1 MAHKETPY
9 KASQTV
15 SCPTGDNPERSAE
28 NFARLMIDPSF
39 HAARTLLVT
48 ESPRFA
54 EELDVN
60 ALASVLRAKT
70 KNVNSGDMKAA
81 EGMLVAQAH
90 ALQTLF
96 SRLTEQAMKQEYLVN
111 MDSVLKLAFRAQNQC
126 RMTLE
131 TLSAIKNPPV
141 VYAKQANFAAGHQ
154 QVING
159 TRENEIPR
167 NQLYTNDHGTTLDS
181 SGAATAVGID
191 PAMEAV
197 GTIDRTAHGGR

>member
-1 MAHKETPY
+1 
-9 KASQTV
+9 
-15 SCPTGDNPERSAE
+15 
-28 NFARLMIDPSF
+28 
-39 HAARTLLVT
+39 
-48 ESPRFA
+48 
-54 EELDVN
+54 
-60 ALASVLRAKT
+60 
-70 KNVNSGDMKAA
+70 
-81 EGMLVAQAH
+81 
-90 ALQTLF
+90 
-96 SRLTEQAMKQEYLVN
+96 MKQEYLVN

-159 TRENEIPR
+159 ARENEIPR

-197 GTIDRTAHGGR
+197 GTIDRTAHSYG